1 MASPTHG
8 QPRVIRLGP
17 RPRAAADDAHRPG
30 GRTRRVRHLAAV
42 PAAALLVVA
51 SLLWPFLVLAPLAGA
66 GPDQVRLVQD
76 DDTADLGVAYG
87 PGGAGT
93 VTAGDGLVVDQV
105 SAALL
110 KIAPPGLSEPGTVL
124 DPSALAA
131 SGIPEVALRAY
142 EAAAA
147 SLAASDPGCALPW
160 WLLAGIGRV
169 ESNHGRFAG
178 AVLLEDGTSSPPVIG
193 IPLDGRDGVALITD
207 SDDGLLDG
215 DTTYDRAVGPMQ
227 FIPTTWAGWQSDG
240 DGDGRAD
247 PHDVHDAALA
257 AGRYLCGGGADL
269 STEDGLRSAVF
280 RYNHSDAYVD
290 LVLAIGR
297 AYASGAVPVL
307 PAGDVTAPTPTPTTS
322 APVPTTTAAADVL
335 ADDRTDHHAA
345 DDLAHDVAD
354 RARAHLHTG
363 ARPDRV
369 ADQPHRAADHVA
381 ERPAAAAAVRALPHR
396 RPDGH
401 ADGRPD
407 RGPHAEPHLHRA
419 DDLPDDRADGHRDH
433 DPLSSSAENRWTAG
447 RSARHPGGGRRERRA
462 GGRRS
467 SSRV

>member
-1 MASPTHG
+1 M
-8 QPRVIRLGP
+8 
-17 RPRAAADDAHRPG
+17 
-30 GRTRRVRHLAAV
+30 
-42 PAAALLVVA
+42 LVVA

-93 VTAGDGLVVDQV
+93 VTADDGLVVDQV

-142 EAAAA
+142 EAATA
-147 SLAASDPGCALPW
+147 SLATSDPGCALPW

-247 PHDVHDAALA
+247 PHDVDDAALA

-297 AYASGAVPVL
+297 AYASGAAPVL
-307 PAGDVTAPTPTPTTS
+307 PVGDAPAPAPTTS
-322 APVPTTTAAADVL
+322 APAPTTTPPPTTSP
-335 ADDRTDHHAA
+335 TDHAA
-345 DDLAHDVAD
+345 DDLADDVAHDVAD
-354 RARAHLHTG
+354 RPGAHLHAD
-363 ARPDRV
+363 ARPHRV
-369 ADQPHRAADHVA
+369 ADD
-381 ERPAAAAAVRALPHR
+381 ERPDDPADVADRPADAAAVRPVPHR
-396 RPDGH
+396 GPDRH

-407 RGPHAEPHLHRA
+407 GRTRRRA
-419 DDLPDDRADGHRDH
+419 RPAPCRRRPDDRADGHRDH
-433 DPLSSSAENRWTAG
+433 HALSCVRRKPLD
-447 RSARHPGGGRRERRA
+447 RRTVRA
-462 GGRRS
+462 PPWWRS
-467 SSRV
+467 S

>member
-1 MASPTHG
+1 M
-8 QPRVIRLGP
+8 
-17 RPRAAADDAHRPG
+17 
-30 GRTRRVRHLAAV
+30 
-42 PAAALLVVA
+42 
-51 SLLWPFLVLAPLAGA
+51 
-66 GPDQVRLVQD
+66 
-76 DDTADLGVAYG
+76 
-87 PGGAGT
+87 
-93 VTAGDGLVVDQV
+93 
-105 SAALL
+105 
-110 KIAPPGLSEPGTVL
+110 L

-193 IPLDGRDGVALITD
+193 IPLDGREGVALITD

-247 PHDVHDAALA
+247 PHDIDDAALA

-297 AYASGAVPVL
+297 AYATGTAPVL
-307 PAGDVTAPTPTPTTS
+307 PVGDATAPTPTTS
-322 APVPTTTAAADVL
+322 APAPTTTPPPTTSPTTAPTTAPPTTSPTTSPTEPVPTCTPAPDPTGSPTTTTARRRPAHRRPRRPRRRRTRRRCRRASRAPPPTRPARRTTDPTSEPTPSPTCTVPTTAPP
-335 ADDRTDHHAA
+335 TDP
-345 DDLAHDVAD
+345 
-354 RARAHLHTG
+354 TG
-363 ARPDRV
+363 TETTTP
-369 ADQPHRAADHVA
+369 
-381 ERPAAAAAVRALPHR
+381 
-396 RPDGH
+396 
-401 ADGRPD
+401 
-407 RGPHAEPHLHRA
+407 
-419 DDLPDDRADGHRDH
+419 
-433 DPLSSSAENRWTAG
+433 
-447 RSARHPGGGRRERRA
+447 
-462 GGRRS
+462 
-467 SSRV
+467 